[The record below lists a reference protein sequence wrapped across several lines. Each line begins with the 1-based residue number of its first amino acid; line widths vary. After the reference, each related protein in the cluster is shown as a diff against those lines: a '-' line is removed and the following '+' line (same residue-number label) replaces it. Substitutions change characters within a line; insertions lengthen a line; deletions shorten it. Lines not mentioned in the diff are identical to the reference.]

1 MVMTIVN
8 IIKQLEATNSRLSK
22 ESIVAKVIGTADEY
36 AFFDGAKMAL
46 SSYVTF
52 GIKQIPERK
61 GTDGPG
67 LKYEDF
73 ALIVTGFCNR
83 SLTGNLAR
91 DTVEKMMQRAT
102 NDEWNYWY
110 RRILIKD
117 LRCGVSDK
125 TINKV
130 CKTAKRKDLM
140 VPVFSC
146 QLAKDSEGVEP
157 EGKKAIEVKLDGM
170 RVITI
175 IYPNVSARTLDIGD
189 PAGASRVEQFSRN
202 GKDLVNFTGIMQE
215 ISDVGFIFDKPM
227 VLDGEVMS
235 ANFQDLM
242 KQAHRKRDV
251 DTSDAILHLF
261 DIITLDEFKAGV
273 SHTPLNERRQNLVNF
288 FNFAEKFMPH
298 VEMLGQ
304 EIVDMSTPGGRA
316 RFRKINSDAITSGYE
331 GIMMKN
337 LDSPYECKRT
347 DSWMKMKPFIEV
359 SLNIVEC
366 EEGTGKNVGK
376 LGAFVCEGVDDGKKI
391 RVNVGSGFSDDERDD
406 YWKNRD
412 SLLGNVV
419 EVRADAV
426 TQNQNGDYSLR
437 FPRFKTFRGFEP
449 GEKI

>member
-1 MVMTIVN
+1 MRVAN
-8 IIKQLEATNSRLSK
+8 IIKKLESTNSRLSK
-22 ESIVAKVIGTADEY
+22 ESIVAKVIGTKDEY
-36 AFFDGAKMAL
+36 EFFDGCRLAL

-52 GIKQIPERK
+52 GIAQIPERT
-61 GTDGPG
+61 GADGPG

-73 ALIVTGFCNR
+73 ALITTGFCNR

-91 DTVEKMMQRAT
+91 ETVEKMMARAT

-130 CKTAKRKDLM
+130 CKTAKKRNLM

-157 EGKKAIEVKLDGM
+157 TGSKAIEVKLDGM
-170 RVITI
+170 RVLTI
-175 IYPNVSARTLDIGD
+175 VHPNDDKNDLETIKTNGLSV
-189 PAGASRVEQFSRN
+189 VEQFSRN
-202 GKDLVNFTGIMQE
+202 GKELHNFKTIVDE
-215 ISDVGFIFDKPM
+215 IAKVGYIFKEPM

-235 ANFQDLM
+235 ASFQDLM
-242 KQAHRKRDV
+242 KQAHRKTNV
-251 DTSDAILHLF
+251 DTKDAVLHLF
-261 DIITLDEFKAGV
+261 DIITLKDFMSGK
-273 SHTPLNERRQNLVNF
+273 SDTRLCERRKQLDDF
-288 FNFAEKFMPH
+288 YMAMGDLIPH
-298 VEMLGQ
+298 VEVVGQ
-304 EIVDMSTPGGRA
+304 EVVHMDTVAGRR
-316 RFRKINSDAITSGYE
+316 RFREINANAIKAGYE
-331 GIMMKN
+331 GIMIKD

-376 LGAFVCEGVDDGKKI
+376 LGAFVCEGIDDGKKI

-412 SLLGNVV
+412 KLIGDVV

-426 TQNQNGDYSLR
+426 TKNQNGDYSLR

-449 GEKI
+449 GEKL

>member
-1 MVMTIVN
+1 MSIVTIM
-8 IIKQLEATNSRLSK
+8 KTLEATNSRLSK
-22 ESIVAKVIGTADEY
+22 ENIVAKVIGTAEEY
-36 AFFDGAKMAL
+36 EFFDGVKLAL

-52 GIKQIPERK
+52 GIKQIPERT
-61 GTDGPG
+61 GPDGLG
-67 LKYEDF
+67 LKYADF
-73 ALIVTGFCNR
+73 ALITAGFSNR
-83 SLTGNLAR
+83 SLTGNAAR
-91 DTVEKMMQRAT
+91 DAVSKMMAKAT
-102 NDEWNYWY
+102 NDEWNYWF

-130 CKTAKRKDLM
+130 CRTAKRKDLM

-146 QLAKDSEGVEP
+146 QLAKDSEGEEP
-157 EGKKAIEVKLDGM
+157 AGTKAIEVKLDGM
-170 RVITI
+170 RVLTI
-175 IYPNVSARTLDIGD
+175 IYPNVSAKTLDIGD

-202 GKDLVNFTGIMQE
+202 GKDLVNFTGIIQE
-215 ISDVGFIFDKPM
+215 IADVGFIFDKPM
-227 VLDGEVMS
+227 VLDGEVIS

-242 KQAHRKRDV
+242 KQARRKRDV

-261 DIITLDEFKAGV
+261 DIISLDEFKAGV
-273 SHTPLNERRQNLVNF
+273 SYTPLSQRRQNLEKF
-288 FNFAEKFMPH
+288 FIFAEKFLPH

-304 EIVDMSTPGGRA
+304 ELVDMDTVKGKE
-316 RFRKINSDAITSGYE
+316 RFRQINADALTAGYE
-331 GIMMKN
+331 GLMIKD

-347 DSWMKMKPFIEV
+347 DSWLKMKPFIEV

-366 EEGTGKNVGK
+366 EEGTGKNLGK
-376 LGAFVCEGVDDGKKI
+376 LGAFVCEGVDGGKKI

-412 SLLGNVV
+412 SLIGDVV

-426 TQNQNGDYSLR
+426 TQNQEGDYSLR
-437 FPRFKTFRGFEP
+437 FPRFKTFRGFDP